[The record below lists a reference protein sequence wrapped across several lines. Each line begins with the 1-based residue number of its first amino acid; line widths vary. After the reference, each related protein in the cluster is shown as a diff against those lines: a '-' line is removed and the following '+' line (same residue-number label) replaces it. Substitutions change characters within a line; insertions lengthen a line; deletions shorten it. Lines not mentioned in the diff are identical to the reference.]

1 MLPSWT
7 STHAMDNKNERR
19 SSRLF
24 SRYAAF
30 LQQSGEK
37 KKASEAQINVN
48 QVPSI
53 GNTVKMSQQQYYPFK
68 CTPTVYPADP
78 FDANAD
84 AAVLRKAMKG
94 IGTDEKAIIDVLTKR
109 GIVQRLEIAEAYKTL
124 YGKDLINDLKSE
136 LSGKLEDVIV
146 ALMTPLPHYYAK
158 ELHDAIQGLGTDEE
172 ALVEILCTLSNYGI
186 RTIAA
191 FYENVYHKTLES
203 DLKGDTSGHFK
214 RLLVSLVQANRD
226 ENQGVDHAQA
236 QADAQ
241 ALYEAG
247 EKQWGTDESQ
257 FNAILVTRS
266 YQQLRQTFIEYE
278 KISGHDIETAIKKEF
293 SGSIE
298 KGLLGIVKCVKS
310 KIGFFAERLYASMH
324 GIGTK
329 DRTLIRIVVSRSE
342 IDLGDIKK
350 AFEERYSKSLE
361 SWIAGDTSGDY
372 KRALLSIVSN

>member
-1 MLPSWT
+1 
-7 STHAMDNKNERR
+7 
-19 SSRLF
+19 
-24 SRYAAF
+24 
-30 LQQSGEK
+30 
-37 KKASEAQINVN
+37 
-48 QVPSI
+48 
-53 GNTVKMSQQQYYPFK
+53 MSQQYYPFK

-94 IGTDEKAIIDVLTKR
+94 FGTDERAIIDILTRR

-124 YGKDLINDLKSE
+124 YGKDLISDLKSE
-136 LSGKLEDVIV
+136 LTGKLEDVII

-158 ELHDAIQGLGTDEE
+158 ELHNAVSGLGTDEE
-172 ALVEILCTLSNYGI
+172 AIVEILCTLSNYGI

-191 FYENVYHKTLES
+191 FYENLYSKTLES

-226 ENQGVDHAQA
+226 ENQGIDHDQA
-236 QADAQ
+236 TADAQ

-257 FNAILVTRS
+257 FNAILITRS
-266 YQQLRQTFIEYE
+266 YQQLRQTFLEYE
-278 KISGHDIETAIKKEF
+278 KIAGHDIEVAIKKEF

-310 KIGFFAERLYASMH
+310 KVGFFAERLYDSMH

-329 DRTLIRIVVSRSE
+329 DKTLIRIIVSRSE

-350 AFEERYSKSLE
+350 AFEERYGKSLE
-361 SWIAGDTSGDY
+361 SWIADDTSGDY
-372 KRALLSIVSN
+372 KKALLSLVST